1 MVGIVPST
9 DDHMLADLRRQAE
22 SMSGPAGLPRDGD
35 SEPIF
40 DEPWQGRVVAMA
52 IETVASLGLSWEVFR
67 ERLIA
72 AIDVEPDRHY
82 YASWLS
88 ALEDLIHNH
97 DLATPDQIDSGR
109 MAAASYRTTE
119 QTHDDLEV
127 FPVGA
132 DEKMLFEV
140 LSDLFENHWQDITFG
155 PLVQGAAYEFRAE
168 AEPRLSMRDGYLT
181 IDLGRSHFHLCIGE
195 QRGPSARPVDAALAR
210 RRRCAHA
217 ELQRQWVDGAPRTWM
232 FRLFNGDGEQQLT
245 VLLPNPF
252 LDAESQLLDPPDM
265 SRLELWDALRLRL
278 LSLPPD
284 AADRQG
290 TGFVHA

>member
-1 MVGIVPST
+1 MPST

-22 SMSGPAGLPRDGD
+22 SMSGPTALPRDKD
-35 SEPIF
+35 AEPIF
-40 DEPWQGRVVAMA
+40 DEPWQGRAVAMA
-52 IETVASLGLSWEVFR
+52 IEVVASLGLSWETFR
-67 ERLIA
+67 GRLIA
-72 AIDVEPDRHY
+72 AIDADPDRHY
-82 YASWLS
+82 YASWLA
-88 ALEDLIHNH
+88 ALEDLIRHH
-97 DLATPDQIDSGR
+97 DLATPDQIDSNR

-132 DEKMLFEV
+132 DEAMLVEV
-140 LSDLFENHWQDITFG
+140 LSDLFENHWRDITFG
-155 PLVQGAAYEFRAE
+155 PLIQGAAYELRAE
-168 AEPRLSMRDGYLT
+168 ASPRLGMLDGYLT

-195 QRGPSARPVDAALAR
+195 HRGSTSRPVDAALAK

-232 FRLFNGDGEQQLT
+232 FRLFNGEGVQQLT

-252 LDAESQLLDPPDM
+252 LDDESQPLDEPDW

-284 AADRQG
+284 DVDRQG